1 MKQEIGHT
9 IKNLTDIKDFI
20 LQTRYCPVRQFEK
33 TNTQNKRNAKRTD
46 LPTIKFCITL
56 VFIPPLKV
64 ELAIYSNDND
74 MLFRTILTNNNGM
87 EHYFPSNQLFIN

>member
-56 VFIPPLKV
+56 VFIPPTKV
-64 ELAIYSNDND
+64 ELTIYSNANN
-74 MLFRTILTNNNGM
+74 MLFRTILINKNGI
-87 EHYFPSNQLFIN
+87 EQHFPLNQLFIN